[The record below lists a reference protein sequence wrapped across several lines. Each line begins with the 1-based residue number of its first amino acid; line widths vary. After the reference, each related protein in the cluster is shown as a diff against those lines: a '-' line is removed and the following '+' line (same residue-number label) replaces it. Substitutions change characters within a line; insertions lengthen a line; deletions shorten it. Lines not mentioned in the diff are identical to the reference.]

1 MFEPLMRLPDWL
13 FYGVPALLYLLL
25 TIWAM
30 WHVQGSASRCPQ
42 KLLWLA
48 LLVLFPLLGL
58 FNWLV
63 MGPRRARGAP
73 R

>member
-1 MFEPLMRLPDWL
+1 MSTVLMGLPDWL

-25 TIWAM
+25 TALAL
-30 WHVQGSASRCPQ
+30 WHVCGSATRPVQ
-42 KLLWLA
+42 KLLWVA

-63 MGPRRARGAP
+63 MGPRRAG
-73 R
+73 